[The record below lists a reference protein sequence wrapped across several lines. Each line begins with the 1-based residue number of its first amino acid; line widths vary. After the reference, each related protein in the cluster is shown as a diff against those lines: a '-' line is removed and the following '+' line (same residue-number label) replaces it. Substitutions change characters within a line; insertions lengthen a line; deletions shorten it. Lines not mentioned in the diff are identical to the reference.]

1 MSPEK
6 KLNELLDEYGRGTK
20 AKLAKYLGVSP
31 VYVTRWVNDEKY
43 NIPRDIIPKLEKY
56 FSKNAGFFLGNNDE
70 IQLKTIPLIGIASC
84 GVPNLAYCDIIEH
97 IPVPADLARDGV
109 YAVKADGDSMLPKI
123 KHGDTIICDKNK
135 ECLNGNIVH
144 YTTID
149 GESGLKKYQE
159 KNGIVTLYPLN
170 TDKYA
175 PIIVPVQDLKCARAI
190 RVIAEL

>member
-1 MSPEK
+1 MQDYKKIKNIMKEK
-6 KLNELLDEYGRGTK
+6 GIKQIDLVNTLKVPRSNVSSWLSGSRGVPKDKIIEIAKILDVS
-20 AKLAKYLGVSP
+20 ADYL
-31 VYVTRWVNDEKY
+31 
-43 NIPRDIIPKLEKY
+43 
-56 FSKNAGFFLGNNDE
+56 LGNDAE
-70 IQLKTIPLIGIASC
+70 IMVKTIPLIGIASC

-190 RVIAEL
+190 KIISDL